1 MSPGRCGRTMG
12 VMKQLSLL
20 ALPVVLP
27 LMFSSAPAMAASTPN
42 LRVTMVTPAV
52 LVDHVG
58 HYSVRVANIG
68 TANAAS
74 VRLTIALPRT
84 HTSPQVYILGTLGA
98 RDGRCT
104 LAGTSLTC
112 NLLTVA
118 RNGGYTDVAFDL
130 TLPYSTAPLAITASA
145 TTTTPNE
152 QNPANNQVTITPAP
166 TPIATQLAGDY
177 TGVARHCTG
186 TGLTSF
192 FECELFPSS
201 IAGFGV
207 TLANDG
213 SAGITGE
220 PTVDGS
226 WYFTSPDLLHI
237 DFAEGGDPIGEINA
251 RSVGNGCFEGPMTFS
266 TPSTWTVL
274 YEVCVAPQ

>member
-1 MSPGRCGRTMG
+1 MG
-12 VMKQLSLL
+12 EMKQLSLL
-20 ALPVVLP
+20 ALPAL
-27 LMFSSAPAMAASTPN
+27 LFASAPAMAASNPN
-42 LRVTMVTPAV
+42 LNVTMATPSV
-52 LVDHVG
+52 QVDHVG
-58 HYSVRVANIG
+58 HYTVRVANIG
-68 TANAAS
+68 NANAAG

-112 NLLTVA
+112 LLQTVT
-118 RNGGYTDVAFDL
+118 RNGGFTDVGFDL
-130 TLPYSTAPLAITASA
+130 SLPYSTAPLAITASA

-152 QNPANNQVTITPAP
+152 QNAANNQVTITPTP
-166 TPIATQLAGDY
+166 TPIATQLAGGY
-177 TGVARHCTG
+177 TATNRHCTG

-201 IAGFGV
+201 IAGFAT
-207 TLANDG
+207 TLAADN
-213 SAGITGE
+213 SVTITGE

-226 WYFTSPDLLHI
+226 WYFAAPDVLHV
-237 DFAEGGDPIGEINA
+237 DFAEGGNPIGEINA

-266 TPSTWTVL
+266 TPSTWTVI
-274 YEVCVAPQ
+274 YEICVAPL